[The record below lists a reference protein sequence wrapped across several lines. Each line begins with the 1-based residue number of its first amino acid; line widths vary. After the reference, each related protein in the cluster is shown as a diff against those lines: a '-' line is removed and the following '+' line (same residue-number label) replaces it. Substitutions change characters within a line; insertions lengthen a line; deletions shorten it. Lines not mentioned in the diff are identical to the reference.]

1 MATIGLFYA
10 SYIGLW
16 ALILFHTLVLLDL
29 VRRIAAGPVP
39 DSGST
44 LIGKSNFL
52 PTGAPAPV
60 FEAPEVASGRIVS
73 SEIWRGQ
80 STILV
85 FMAPGCPTCEE
96 TIPEVRNLHR
106 QSTARVI
113 VICRGAVSQCKQF
126 VESNL
131 SDIPVLLDET
141 GTITKQFR
149 VERTPT
155 AVLMDEG
162 ALILRYG
169 FPHSV
174 ARLGLIEWLGP
185 QEEHAEEPEDSAL
198 AEVLNDKGG
207 WR

>member
-126 VESNL
+126 V
-131 SDIPVLLDET
+131 
-141 GTITKQFR
+141 
-149 VERTPT
+149 
-155 AVLMDEG
+155 
-162 ALILRYG
+162 
-169 FPHSV
+169 